1 MPWTPTMHAANRE
14 QPFNGRLVDHAARE
28 LTQVPLRDEVLD
40 LSRGD
45 AEPLGG
51 LGHGK
56 EIHDMTDS
64 FAYTK

>member
-1 MPWTPTMHAANRE
+1 VRTAANRE

-56 EIHDMTDS
+56 ETHDR
-64 FAYTK
+64 